1 MNRRYKWILGLLVL
15 VSGEAV
21 AANRYVSPTG
31 SGSGTESNPMSLA
44 AANAAARAGDTV
56 YLKGGQYRNQT
67 IRPSRSGAA
76 GSYIT
81 YKAYNGANPVF
92 MTVHTVVDLTNRN
105 YIVIDGIH
113 SDGEG
118 LQKDCNI
125 RNTVV
130 FTNTNY
136 SVVQNCNFKY
146 CRNAIVHFKENSH
159 HNKVLNNRMDYAGNW
174 LDDLFGEINPKTG
187 KRRID
192 GNVGDLFVI
201 DYTSHHNLVE
211 GNHLSRGGHNVI
223 TIEGYYNIIRNNF
236 MDNDWSSDFTHN
248 GEGDPVDAGYRVG
261 SLSPPRPAWGDSV
274 GHNLFENNRLTG
286 AKTGSGRVSDPPCF
300 TVDGK
305 NQIFR
310 KNMLYGNLERGIVSS
325 AYSKRPYSEYNKLY
339 NNVLYNHGGAAFN
352 MASGPTYEVD
362 KTIDNIFINNIS
374 HKTMLDAKLTKG
386 TFHFHFMTPLPVGQ
400 LHDNQF
406 ISNSLVND
414 IAGDAN
420 VYFWSPGNT
429 WHRRKSLA
437 WFNSN
442 FPGAHGNISE
452 IPIFAKSN
460 PSEVN
465 DFRLLAGSPQ
475 INKGAFLSHVT
486 SATGSGTRLT
496 LDDAGYF
503 CDGYGLIEGDFV
515 QLEGDTQTAQILS
528 VNYQN
533 NVITLNKTLSWNTG
547 QGISLPYSGNAPDM
561 GAHEYQGVQPLRA
574 EAGPAKT
581 LISGSTVRL
590 DGTGSTT
597 GSGVTYLW
605 TASNGGHI
613 VSGSATLRPTVDQV
627 GLYQIRVTKGQSEEI
642 DTVNVTLEVP
652 KPANRLEAHWTM
664 DTLSGSTLADS
675 SGNGHT
681 ATVANGASVSD
692 GKIANAL
699 TLDGSNDY
707 ATAGNFDVIGS
718 GLTIATWI
726 KPDSFGNDDA
736 RILSKATGTEE
747 DDHTWMVSTFDGG
760 KLRFRLKTNNSTS
773 TSFGSTVLPLN
784 TWTHVAATY
793 DGSRMRL
800 YVNGVEETDSVPKSG
815 SVTQEPT
822 VNIRIGDNPSGN
834 NKNFDGQIDD
844 MRIYNY
850 GLTSSQINDVK
861 NAVEPV
867 NQAPTANAGAN
878 QTVTDS
884 NNDGENVTLDG
895 TNSSDVDGTVAS
907 YSWKVGGSEIATG
920 ATPTLNLAAGTHTID
935 LTVTDNDGASSS
947 NAASVNITVQAGSNT
962 GSQQLTVSSL
972 SASAGQDIAANTTD
986 GDLSTRWYANGDGV
1000 WIEYELDSAQAIS
1013 EVKIA
1018 WHQGNQRAYTFS
1030 VEVSSNG
1037 NDWTR
1042 VLDHSVSSGTSLA
1055 LESYIINVA
1064 SATHIRI
1071 VGHGSNSSSNGSWT
1085 SIHEVEIWGSEP
1097 EIINQA
1103 PTANAGANQTVTDSN
1118 NDGEN
1123 VTLDGT
1129 DSSDVDGTVASY
1141 SWKVGGS
1148 EIATG
1153 ATPTLNLAVGTHTIN
1168 LTVTDNDGASSTNA
1182 ASVVIT
1188 VNADITDPDTGGN
1201 VTLDFDNLGAG
1212 SVGSSITIGEYLFAG
1227 FNGQWVPDS
1236 MQVLTSG
1243 FANPV
1248 LRPGNWSGK
1257 IEVSRVDGE
1266 LFSLEEFQH
1275 GKIASWADGNQDV
1288 IVTGHYPSSADTVTS
1303 PLSHN
1308 GMNPL
1313 GTTILNWSG
1322 LEWLTFD
1329 WAGGVNNN
1337 SEYGV
1342 LDNLL
1347 LSSGSSSG
1355 GNPDGLVNR
1364 DYWTGIS
1371 GVSVTDLT
1379 NHANYPDNPT
1389 GSDLLGGGLE
1399 ALGWDGSANV
1409 GGKTNWGDSYGQ
1421 HLTGYIIPATSGN
1434 YTFWIASD
1442 DHSQFSISSNESAA
1456 NLAIKCSVGGW
1467 TSQYLFTKYSGQKSA
1482 PVALIAGQPY
1492 YFEVLQKE
1500 HGGGDHVSVAWSTDA
1515 GITPTAAD
1523 IVPASVLSSS
1533 LTGSTLTPL
1542 GFWPLDGNADDV
1554 SGNNRNGSEV
1564 GNPTYPAA
1572 QNNTGLRA
1580 NGDYITVESDPFD
1593 GSTFTLMTWIN
1604 PDNVSS
1610 GWRAIIEKDRSKPDW
1625 YGLFQNGNRLHIRW
1639 SPTGTATPTTITL
1652 VPGVFSH
1659 VAATFDGTSV
1669 KLYVN
1674 GVLKH
1679 TGAGTAATPTTSD
1692 GQLRIGINGS
1702 GGEAFQGI
1710 IDEVKIFAEAL
1721 DATEIQAE
1729 MN

>member
-1 MNRRYKWILGLLVL
+1 MR
-15 VSGEAV
+15 
-21 AANRYVSPTG
+21 
-31 SGSGTESNPMSLA
+31 
-44 AANAAARAGDTV
+44 
-56 YLKGGQYRNQT
+56 
-67 IRPSRSGAA
+67 
-76 GSYIT
+76 
-81 YKAYNGANPVF
+81 
-92 MTVHTVVDLTNRN
+92 
-105 YIVIDGIH
+105 
-113 SDGEG
+113 
-118 LQKDCNI
+118 
-125 RNTVV
+125 
-130 FTNTNY
+130 
-136 SVVQNCNFKY
+136 
-146 CRNAIVHFKENSH
+146 
-159 HNKVLNNRMDYAGNW
+159 
-174 LDDLFGEINPKTG
+174 
-187 KRRID
+187 
-192 GNVGDLFVI
+192 
-201 DYTSHHNLVE
+201 
-211 GNHLSRGGHNVI
+211 
-223 TIEGYYNIIRNNF
+223 
-236 MDNDWSSDFTHN
+236 
-248 GEGDPVDAGYRVG
+248 
-261 SLSPPRPAWGDSV
+261 
-274 GHNLFENNRLTG
+274 
-286 AKTGSGRVSDPPCF
+286 
-300 TVDGK
+300 
-305 NQIFR
+305 
-310 KNMLYGNLERGIVSS
+310 
-325 AYSKRPYSEYNKLY
+325 
-339 NNVLYNHGGAAFN
+339 
-352 MASGPTYEVD
+352 
-362 KTIDNIFINNIS
+362 
-374 HKTMLDAKLTKG
+374 
-386 TFHFHFMTPLPVGQ
+386 
-400 LHDNQF
+400 
-406 ISNSLVND
+406 
-414 IAGDAN
+414 
-420 VYFWSPGNT
+420 
-429 WHRRKSLA
+429 
-437 WFNSN
+437 
-442 FPGAHGNISE
+442 
-452 IPIFAKSN
+452 
-460 PSEVN
+460 
-465 DFRLLAGSPQ
+465 
-475 INKGAFLSHVT
+475 
-486 SATGSGTRLT
+486 
-496 LDDAGYF
+496 
-503 CDGYGLIEGDFV
+503 LIEGSSNYAAV
-515 QLEGDTQTAQILS
+515 APRGPRNPGDPDSLYATTVS
-528 VNYQN
+528 PV
-533 NVITLNKTLSWNTG
+533 TLT
-547 QGISLPYSGNAPDM
+547 
-561 GAHEYQGVQPLRA
+561 E
-574 EAGPAKT
+574 
-581 LISGSTVRL
+581 GSTVQL
-590 DGTGSTT
+590 NGAGSTT
-597 GSGVTYLW
+597 GSGVSHQW
-605 TASNGGHI
+605 TTLNGNI
-613 VSGSATLRPTVDQV
+613 VSGINTLTPTVNQAGTYTLTVSKQGETSATSNV
-627 GLYQIRVTKGQSEEI
+627 
-642 DTVNVTLEVP
+642 TVNLQPVTPDDALI
-652 KPANRLEAHWTM
+652 AHWTM
-664 DTLSGSTLADS
+664 DALSGSTLADS

-692 GKIANAL
+692 GKISNAL
-699 TLDGSNDY
+699 SLDGNNDY
-707 ATAGNFDVIGS
+707 ASAGNFDVIGS

-736 RILSKATGTEE
+736 RILSKATGTAE
-747 DDHTWMVSTFDGG
+747 DDHTWMVSTINGG

-800 YVNGVEETDSVPKSG
+800 FVNGVEETGSVAKSG
-815 SVTQEPT
+815 SVTQAPT
-822 VNIRIGDNPSGN
+822 VNIRIGDNPSEG
-834 NKNFDGQIDD
+834 KNFDGQIDD

-850 GLTSSQINDVK
+850 GLTTSQINDVK

-920 ATPTLNLAAGTHTID
+920 ATPAVNLAVGTHTIN
-935 LTVTDNDGASSS
+935 LIVTDDDGASSS
-947 NAASVNITVQAGSNT
+947 NTASVVITVQAAPVSG
-962 GSQQLTVSSL
+962 GDKLPVSSVN
-972 SASAGQDIAANTTD
+972 ASAAVEMIANTID
-986 GDLSTRWYANGDGV
+986 GDPSTRWSAPGDGQ
-1000 WIEYELDSAQAIS
+1000 WIEYDLGSPQSIS
-1013 EVKIA
+1013 QVKA
-1018 WHQGNQRAYTFS
+1018 SWHKGNERVATFS
-1030 VEVSSNG
+1030 INVSSNG
-1037 NDWTR
+1037 STWTT
-1042 VLDHSVSSGTSLA
+1042 VLDHTNSSGTSLG
-1055 LESYIINVA
+1055 LESYPVVAEGARYVRII
-1064 SATHIRI
+1064 
-1071 VGHGSNSSSNGSWT
+1071 GHGNSANSWN
-1085 SIHEVEIWGSEP
+1085 SITEVEIWGSEP

-1103 PTANAGANQTVTDSN
+1103 PTANAGTNQTLTDSN

-1123 VTLDGT
+1123 VTLNGT
-1129 DSSDVDGTVASY
+1129 NSSDVDGTVASY

-1168 LTVTDNDGASSTNA
+1168 LTVTDNDGASSSNA

-1188 VNADITDPDTGGN
+1188 INADITDPGTGGN

-1288 IVTGHYPSSADTVTS
+1288 IVTGHYPSAADTTTS

-1456 NLAIKCSVGGW
+1456 NLAVQCSVGGW

-1533 LTGSTLTPL
+1533 LTGSTLNPL
-1542 GFWPLDGNADDV
+1542 GFWPLDGNAADV

-1572 QNNTGLRA
+1572 QINTGLRA
-1580 NGDYITVESDPFD
+1580 NGDYITVDSDPFD

-1604 PDNVSS
+1604 PDNVAG
-1610 GWRAIIEKDRSKPDW
+1610 GWRAIVEKDRSKPDW

-1639 SPTGTATPTTITL
+1639 SPTGTVTPATITL
-1652 VPGVFSH
+1652 VPGEFAH

-1679 TGAGTAATPTTSD
+1679 TGAGTPATPTTSD

-1721 DATEIQAE
+1721 DASQIQFE
-1729 MN
+1729 KDN